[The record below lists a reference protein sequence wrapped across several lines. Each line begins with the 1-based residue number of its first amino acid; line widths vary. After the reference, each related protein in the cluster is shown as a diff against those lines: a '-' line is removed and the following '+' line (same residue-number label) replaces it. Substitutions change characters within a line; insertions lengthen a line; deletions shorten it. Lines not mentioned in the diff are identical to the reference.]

1 MTCILE
7 QNKDWKVE
15 FMNRFCLISF
25 AICVICCLPAC
36 SWHML
41 GHSKNG
47 AYMGMSGSTQAMS
60 INSYVPKKV
69 QRQEALF

>member
-1 MTCILE
+1 MDETTLDI
-7 QNKDWKVE
+7 E
-15 FMNRFCLISF
+15 FMKLFFAISISF
-25 AICVICCLPAC
+25 FVTCGLSAC

-47 AYMGMSGSTQAMS
+47 AYMGMSGNTQGMS
-60 INSYVPKKV
+60 INSYVPKHV

>member
-1 MTCILE
+1 M
-7 QNKDWKVE
+7 
-15 FMNRFCLISF
+15 
-25 AICVICCLPAC
+25 
-36 SWHML
+36 

-47 AYMGMSGSTQAMS
+47 AYMGMSSSTQGMS